1 MNTQKINTICKIV
14 ITFTILFAVIFGSY
28 LGYRAV
34 QNGRYTT
41 VKVYQGVEALW
52 DNWENRVQARS
63 NQ

>member
-14 ITFTILFAVIFGSY
+14 ITLTILFAVIFGSY

-41 VKVYQGVEALW
+41 VKVYQGIEILW
-52 DNWENRVQARS
+52 DNWENRQQPTR
-63 NQ
+63 N